1 MTHAST
7 NAQVDLYGA
16 TWATRFQALRSAY
29 GLSQRSLAATVG
41 LSAPMV
47 SQLVSGQRVK
57 ISNPSVL
64 ARIVRLEEC
73 LSDPEVVA
81 GDQGAIAAVLE
92 SVVSSTPVLRTTST
106 PTESERDA
114 AVRWLATNTEN
125 ADLEALAAL
134 AHSRGSEAVAAALND
149 AAHLDPARSRWT

>member
-81 GDQGAIAAVLE
+81 GDHGAIALK
-92 SVVSSTPVLRTTST
+92 LRQIGTV
-106 PTESERDA
+106 RYADA
-114 AVRWLATNTEN
+114 AKRPVKTVLLERI
-125 ADLEALAAL
+125 ADDHGKFLCER
-134 AHSRGSEAVAAALND
+134 AHN
-149 AAHLDPARSRWT
+149 P

>member
-1 MTHAST
+1 MANASA

-16 TWATRFQALRSAY
+16 TWASRFQALRSAY

-73 LSDPEVVA
+73 LSDPEVIA

-92 SVVSSTPVLRTTST
+92 SVASSTPVLRTTST
-106 PTESERDA
+106 PTGSERNA
-114 AVRWLATNTEN
+114 AVRWLAANAED

-134 AHSRGSEAVAAALND
+134 ARSRGSEVVASALD
-149 AAHLDPARSRWT
+149 AAAHLDPTSSRWT

>member
-1 MTHAST
+1 MTQASA

-16 TWATRFQALRSAY
+16 TWASRFQTLRAAY
-29 GLSQRSLAATVG
+29 GLSQGSLAATVG

-73 LSDPEVVA
+73 LSDPGIAA
-81 GDQGAIAAVLE
+81 GDKNAIAAVLD
-92 SVVSSTPVLRTTST
+92 SVASSTPVLRTTST

-114 AVRWLATNTEN
+114 AVRWLAAN
-125 ADLEALAAL
+125 AESSDLEELAAL
-134 AHSRGSEAVAAALND
+134 AHSRGSEVVASALHD
-149 AAHLDPARSRWT
+149 AAHLDPTRSRWT